1 MGSVSRALIIIIITI
16 MQSRKSL
23 FVIIIV
29 VVNMILLFIIVVA
42 YFVEKQTRKSYRIVP
57 TADEAIGGT
66 RARCIISLTIWYI
79 TLRVCI

>member
-1 MGSVSRALIIIIITI
+1 MHDVCPTVFI
-16 MQSRKSL
+16 
-23 FVIIIV
+23 IIIV

-66 RARCIISLTIWYI
+66 RARCIISLTTVYYI
-79 TLRVCI
+79 SRVHIIL